1 MSMNIGEQF
10 NKLSLGEKII
20 LIAAPLFFIDTFLQ
34 WFKYDLGPFGDIT
47 RTGWSGD
54 FSFLTILAAILSLVM
69 LAQIVLARFTSV
81 ALPALP
87 QGFTWARVHLGIA
100 AYIAFAVLIRFLL
113 GESAGGVDAD
123 RSFGLFIA
131 VILAIALVAGGFL
144 MYQEEQRGGSSAS
157 M

>member
-1 MSMNIGEQF
+1 MSVNIQERF
-10 NKLSLGEKII
+10 NAMSLGEKII
-20 LIAAPLFFIDTFLQ
+20 LVAAPLFFIDTFLQ

-54 FSFLTILAAILSLVM
+54 FSFLTIIAALASLVM
-69 LAQIVLARFTSV
+69 LAQIVIARFTSV

-87 QGFTWARVHLGIA
+87 QGLSWPRVHLGIA
-100 AYIAFAVLIRFLL
+100 AYIAFAVLVRLLL
-113 GESAGGVDAD
+113 GESAGDVDAD

-131 VILAIALVAGGFL
+131 VILAGALVAGAFL
-144 MYQEEQRGGSSAS
+144 MFQSEQKGGAPS